1 MYKLTKRFLSMSI
14 FKPKYMILSLSFL
27 ISFPLVNRSTQAI
40 TMKAYSLLKL
50 QTDANLMVHGYI
62 KAISYQRL
70 QGRLVTVYHWKASKV
85 YKNDLQINSDS
96 IYMTLPGGIERNLE
110 QLIPGVPKLN
120 KDTEYFAFLKCEKR
134 DHIVC
139 SPIGYGQG
147 LWKPYELHKLH
158 SQEGNEAQLNSNAS
172 LWHSL
177 IEHINWSGPPPQHQK
192 LSIKQLLGNL
202 SPKDESQLH
211 LLPNVTQP

>member
-1 MYKLTKRFLSMSI
+1 MSI
-14 FKPKYMILSLSFL
+14 FKPKYTILSLSFL

-40 TMKAYSLLKL
+40 TMKAYSLLEL
-50 QTDANLMVHGYI
+50 QTDANLMVKGYI
-62 KAISYQRL
+62 KTISYQRL
-70 QGRLVTVYHWKASKV
+70 QGRLVTVYHWKASKI
-85 YKNDLQINSDS
+85 YKNDLQIANDS

-134 DHIVC
+134 DQTVC

-147 LWKPYELHKLH
+147 LWKPYELYKT
-158 SQEGNEAQLNSNAS
+158 QKEDGNEAELNPNAS

-177 IEHINWSGPPPQHQK
+177 IEHIHWSGSPPQHQK
-192 LSIKQLLGNL
+192 LSLKQLPGNL
-202 SPKDESQLH
+202 SPKDESQPH